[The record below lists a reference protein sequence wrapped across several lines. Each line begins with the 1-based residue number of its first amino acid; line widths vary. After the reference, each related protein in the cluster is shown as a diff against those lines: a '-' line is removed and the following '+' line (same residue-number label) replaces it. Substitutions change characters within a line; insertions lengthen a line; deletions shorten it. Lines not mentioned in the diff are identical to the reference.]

1 MAAEMNSKYTAYREA
16 FKGQRL
22 PLAFVHLN
30 VFDDNITQFTTKEG
44 A

>member
-1 MAAEMNSKYTAYREA
+1 MQFSNEQYNTLREA